1 MSSQKDRIEEFKS
14 LLDHCGEIE
23 LRRGAFI
30 PTERSWNT
38 ALELLEEN
46 PEIEIITLIGEYASD
61 LLNQMVAL
69 AKGFRYEDGISYQPA
84 RLKLSWKES
93 QKKWKYFSVQG
104 NLD

>member
-1 MSSQKDRIEEFKS
+1 MSSHYERIELFKK
-14 LLDHCGEIE
+14 LLDHTGEIE

-30 PTERSWNT
+30 PTERSWKT
-38 ALELLEEN
+38 ALELLADE
-46 PEIEIITLIGEYASD
+46 PEIDTITLIGDYATD

-69 AKGFRYEDGISYQPA
+69 AKGFEYKDGISYQPA

>member
-1 MSSQKDRIEEFKS
+1 MSSHRERIELFKQ
-14 LLDHCGEIE
+14 LLDHTGEIE

-30 PTERSWNT
+30 PTERSWQM

-46 PEIEIITLIGEYASD
+46 PEIEMITLLGEYATD

-69 AKGFRYEDGISYQPA
+69 AKGYKYENGISYQPA
-84 RLKLSWKES
+84 RLKLSWKEN